1 MTLKEEKKLTQMK
14 QIHQHLDD
22 EADELSLRRFLT
34 PNEAQRWK
42 KLKIL
47 RLHLKEEIEYYE
59 LGRALNS

>member
-1 MTLKEEKKLTQMK
+1 MTLKKEKLVQMK
-14 QIHQHLDD
+14 KIHQQLDD
-22 EADELSLRRFLT
+22 EADALSLKRFLT

-42 KLKIL
+42 KIKIL

>member
-1 MTLKEEKKLTQMK
+1 MK
-14 QIHQHLDD
+14 QLHQQLDD

-34 PNEAQRWK
+34 PNETHRWK
-42 KLKIL
+42 KIKIL